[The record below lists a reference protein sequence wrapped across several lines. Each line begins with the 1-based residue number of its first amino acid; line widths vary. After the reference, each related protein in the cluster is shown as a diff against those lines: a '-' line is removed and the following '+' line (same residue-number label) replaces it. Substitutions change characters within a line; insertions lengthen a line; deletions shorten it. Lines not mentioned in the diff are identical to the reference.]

1 VRNSHRAW
9 TVPSTELGNKVR
21 SITQLINKMYHLDNE
36 IRPISVNRMKL
47 DELSIYFFLLWLQKA
62 IIKKLYVNPSPV
74 LSIDGSGDDGYQQ
87 DVGIHRRE
95 DGQASQVAGRQRQ
108 GQVWSSHV
116 CHIDTD
122 PFLSLFRL
130 RWNSWKS
137 IWQKTRVFWSML
149 FTVPSTG
156 GF

>member
-1 VRNSHRAW
+1 
-9 TVPSTELGNKVR
+9 
-21 SITQLINKMYHLDNE
+21 
-36 IRPISVNRMKL
+36 
-47 DELSIYFFLLWLQKA
+47 
-62 IIKKLYVNPSPV
+62 
-74 LSIDGSGDDGYQQ
+74 
-87 DVGIHRRE
+87 
-95 DGQASQVAGRQRQ
+95 
-108 GQVWSSHV
+108 VWSSHV